1 MKKLFGKSHT
11 ISGESERSIDFKNI
25 IIFLFIIIAIIEK
38 IIKLN
43 KIDDLTRQWH
53 KFSDFYQLAS
63 HWIEAKNYGKNS
75 RTYFDEMNYKKIAIY
90 GMGEFANRLMEEL
103 KNSDV
108 EVVYGIDK
116 DVCNSTSRVRNVY
129 SLNDDL
135 PQVDAIVVTPFY
147 DMKSIKCDLKK
158 KVDCPIVSLEEV
170 IWSI

>member
-1 MKKLFGKSHT
+1 
-11 ISGESERSIDFKNI
+11 
-25 IIFLFIIIAIIEK
+25 
-38 IIKLN
+38 
-43 KIDDLTRQWH
+43 
-53 KFSDFYQLAS
+53 
-63 HWIEAKNYGKNS
+63 
-75 RTYFDEMNYKKIAIY
+75 MNYKKIAIY